1 MTERIIIGSE
11 EFTALKMNAF
21 EANAILLRLNK
32 IILPVIGG
40 LTKGKQSVNLLD
52 ADLSEVAGVIAENLN
67 EEVMNNI
74 ILPMFKG
81 SKVYSIEKK
90 LFIDKEA
97 AINVVFTVDNLFD
110 LYTLIWEVLK
120 LNFEVFFRKAAANF
134 GSLTAASTG
143 QSLPAKS
150 VMT

>member
-1 MTERIIIGSE
+1 MSERIIIGSE
-11 EFTALKMNAF
+11 EYTALKMNAF

-40 LTKGKQSVNLLD
+40 LTKGKQNVNLLD
-52 ADLSEVAGVIAENLN
+52 ADLSEVATIIAENLN

-74 ILPMFKG
+74 VLPMFKG

-134 GSLTAASTG
+134 GSLTAAPTAA
-143 QSLPAKS
+143 SLPAKS
-150 VMT
+150 AKT

>member
-1 MTERIIIGSE
+1 MSIIIGADE
-11 EFTALKMNAF
+11 YTALKMNAVD
-21 EANAILLRLNK
+21 ANTILLRLNK

-40 LTKGKQSVNLLD
+40 LTKGQKAGNILD

-74 ILPMFKG
+74 VMPMFK
-81 SKVYSIEKK
+81 SSRVYSVEKK

-97 AINVVFTVDNLFD
+97 AINIVFTVDNLFD

-120 LNFEVFFRKAAANF
+120 LNFEVFFQKATANF
-134 GSLTAASTG
+134 GSLTAA
-143 QSLPAKS
+143 QVDKSLPAKS
-150 VMT
+150 VKT